1 QIAFPSLSSLVRAIN
16 SSEQDN
22 LDKIY
27 NSLVQ
32 LLENS
37 SSSQSLIDIVS
48 RWKEPLTAK
57 DVGNGYIIST
67 IEQYKIDGFI
77 LYFDKDT
84 QELLS
89 AYYDFGLGIKAIKVY
104 TTHIGSPQYI
114 VAVKYMTQSGT
125 GLYGESVKYYAIQDG
140 NMGLALEKPYYE
152 YLDGSWGAY
161 KSDVLF
167 EQSNRLEIEKSDI
180 TLVSKGRLFYTK
192 QTGEE
197 VQVELPDEEYA
208 WDRYLFKFTQ
218 TAGRATSEKNS
229 MSEMYA
235 DYAEPNGDWFEAP
248 KGTEDSGF
256 KKEQW

>member
-1 QIAFPSLSSLVRAIN
+1 EQEQEQIAFPSLSSLVRAIN

-125 GLYGESVKYYAIQDG
+125 GLYGESVKYYAIQDR

-161 KSDVLF
+161 KMFFLNKVIVL
-167 EQSNRLEIEKSDI
+167 R
-180 TLVSKGRLFYTK
+180 
-192 QTGEE
+192 
-197 VQVELPDEEYA
+197 
-208 WDRYLFKFTQ
+208 
-218 TAGRATSEKNS
+218 
-229 MSEMYA
+229 
-235 DYAEPNGDWFEAP
+235 
-248 KGTEDSGF
+248 
-256 KKEQW
+256 